1 MATQS
6 AAVIKGLYF
15 GLAGY
20 AVGSLAYS
28 VSSSGGDEG
37 AAAEKA
43 AAATAAATRKAICV
57 VRPVGTSA
65 VHGVVD
71 FTQPSDT
78 APTTMSARITGLRSG
93 EHAFRIHRLG
103 NTTLGHHSVGPNF
116 GGQSEGGGGHLGEV
130 YSSSEGVSTFRVDD
144 AGVSLHGASSVI
156 GRSVVI
162 SAGQSQQVAVGV
174 IGIAE

>member
-1 MATQS
+1 MAQS
-6 AAVIKGLYF
+6 AAVMKGLYY
-15 GLAGY
+15 GLASY

-28 VSSSGGDEG
+28 LSSGGDEG
-37 AAAEKA
+37 GAAAAEKA
-43 AAATAAATRKAICV
+43 AQASAAATRKAVCV
-57 VRPVGTSA
+57 VQPVGASV
-65 VHGVVD
+65 VHGIVD
-71 FTQPSDT
+71 FTQSSDA

-93 EHAFRIHRLG
+93 EHSFRIHKLG

-116 GGQSEGGGGHLGEV
+116 GGPSGGGGNLGEV

-144 AGVSLHGASSVI
+144 GGVSLNGENSII

-162 SAGQSQQVAVGV
+162 SAGQTQVAVGV